1 MLKPNRAYGGEGVM
15 LGHLVDQATWESTLD
30 KAVTDPQRWVV
41 QQLASI
47 PVTEFPVV
55 GPEGKVH
62 FEPFYTVMGFAA
74 TKYGVSLMVRASR
87 SR

>member
-1 MLKPNRAYGGEGVM
+1 MLKPNRTYGGEGVM

-30 KAVTDPQRWVV
+30 KAVTDSAALV

-55 GPEGKVH
+55 GPEGR
-62 FEPFYTVMGFAA
+62 FT
-74 TKYGVSLMVRASR
+74 SSR
-87 SR
+87 STRRSTQ